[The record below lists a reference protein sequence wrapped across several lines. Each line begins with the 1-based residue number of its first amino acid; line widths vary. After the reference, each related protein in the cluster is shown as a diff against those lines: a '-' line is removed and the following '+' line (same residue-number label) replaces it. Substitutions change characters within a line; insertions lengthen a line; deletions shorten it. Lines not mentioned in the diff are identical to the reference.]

1 MFINDLFNKNITESQ
16 TEKPSAFDT
25 AKNAIGGA
33 ASKLGDVLPQAFK
46 PFDEKTYT
54 PQQTTKSTNKVA
66 RKGGIEEATADD
78 PKFQQMMN
86 KVAQQKTPQQHMEE
100 LENVLNELNFAAR
113 EIREA
118 TTEIKYDQTAQ
129 SIMNKVEQL
138 IKPFRHFID
147 NIDYKDP
154 FERVVE
160 AKNELQSAIYGLDD
174 LIKRAEYT
182 ISNQIQDIQD
192 AIDYPDDEQMEEG
205 RRGGVIRSGS
215 ISEGLYPGEYYT
227 FLVKFDDGST
237 ETLNFSSDDIDWD
250 RVGDKR
256 NKKVVGVKM
265 QGGIQGEP
273 HDTPSKPHDF
283 PDDRGLARAQRAYDR
298 KIPEN
303 KDTGSPKWISDEE
316 DGYTGPSVHSI
327 VRFLVKTDDGKK
339 YRVLGTS
346 KLNAI
351 KKMKHLHPDL
361 EVVGIKFL
369 ENVMSLDG
377 QIVKGIN
384 DGSVEKL
391 PDVNDPLA
399 KKLADRIADNLKYGQ
414 ENYGFSKYSPDEIG
428 SYGKEGNIKEAANS
442 AQQAAIAISM
452 KKAGKKPKVT
462 NEDIENYVESM
473 QRHGYES
480 VEEQKCPECG
490 GVAYSD
496 KMIAEE
502 KDACYHKVKSRY
514 KIWPS
519 AYASGA
525 LVKCRKAGAKNW
537 GNKSKK

>member
-1 MFINDLFNKNITESQ
+1 MFINDLFNKTITESQ

-25 AKNAIGGA
+25 AKTAIGGA

-54 PQQTTKSTNKVA
+54 PQQTTKPTTKVS

-78 PKFQQMMN
+78 PKFQQMMG
-86 KVAQQKTPQQHMEE
+86 KVSQQKTPQQHIEE
-100 LENVLNELNFAAR
+100 LENVLYELKSVERNIQ
-113 EIREA
+113 EITR
-118 TTEIKYDQTAQ
+118 EIKYDRTAQ
-129 SIMNKVEQL
+129 DIMVRVGEIIN
-138 IKPFRHFID
+138 PFRPYIED
-147 NIDYKDP
+147 IDYREP
-154 FERVVE
+154 FEQIQE
-160 AKNELQSAIYGLDD
+160 AVNQLESAIYGLDE
-174 LIKRAEYT
+174 LAKRAEYT
-182 ISNQIQDIQD
+182 ISTQIQGIQD
-192 AIDYPDDEQMEEG
+192 EIDYPDDEPMKEG

-215 ISEGLYPGEYYT
+215 ISESRDHIWRGH
-227 FLVKFDDGST
+227 FSDGST
-237 ETLNFSSDDIDWD
+237 QDVISDDEGDISSWFKKKYPNKELVKVTYHGRHVDDYSPPQRGASRDLDDNERAD
-250 RVGDKR
+250 R
-256 NKKVVGVKM
+256 
-265 QGGIQGEP
+265 E
-273 HDTPSKPHDF
+273 
-283 PDDRGLARAQRAYDR
+283 RAAFRSHDR
-298 KIPEN
+298 KITEQG
-303 KDTGSPKWISDEE
+303 KDPWNEKYFGASV
-316 DGYTGPSVHSI
+316 PSIHQY
-327 VRFLVKTDDGKK
+327 LVKTDSGKK
-339 YRVLGTS
+339 YNVLGTT

-351 KKMKHLHPDL
+351 KQMKHLHPNL

-369 ENVMSLDG
+369 KTLIALDG
-377 QIVKGIN
+377 EIKKGVN

-391 PDVNDPLA
+391 PDVDDPLA
-399 KKLADRIADNLKYGQ
+399 RKLADRLADNLKHSQ
-414 ENYGFSKYSPDEIG
+414 ENYGFSLHDVDPRGE
-428 SYGKEGNIKEAANS
+428 EGDIKEVS
-442 AQQAAIAISM
+442 
-452 KKAGKKPKVT
+452 VT
-462 NEDIENYVESM
+462 NEDVERYVESM